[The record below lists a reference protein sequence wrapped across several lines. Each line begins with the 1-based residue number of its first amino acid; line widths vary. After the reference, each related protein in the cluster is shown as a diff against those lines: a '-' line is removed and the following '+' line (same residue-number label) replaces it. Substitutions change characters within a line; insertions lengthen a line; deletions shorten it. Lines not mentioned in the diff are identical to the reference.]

1 LCVWTE
7 KGGNAWA
14 RFIDHL
20 SPPPLIVHTYIRNT
34 TETKPLTSPKT
45 NLQLTLAQAV
55 LAPNVM
61 ARGFLLDY
69 KAAKKREWEAAEQ
82 QWRKWEEAQAN

>member
-1 LCVWTE
+1 
-7 KGGNAWA
+7 
-14 RFIDHL
+14 
-20 SPPPLIVHTYIRNT
+20 
-34 TETKPLTSPKT
+34 
-45 NLQLTLAQAV
+45 
-55 LAPNVM
+55 M